1 MTAVTDR
8 GHRPILT
15 GMAVHTYTPP
25 AAVAE
30 VLAEYGW
37 SSTPTLDE
45 VETAGQVFGGDVA
58 AWSDR
63 LVDMF
68 NRTMPATTGV
78 AYLDEQSY
86 IVGVGMR
93 SGLTAGAQTEHMIT
107 DLARADACFT
117 LRAFDQGYQ
126 RVRPMPL
133 APVAIIDVMAERPV
147 LAAAEDEDPP
157 RLSRQRSMSPG
168 CASIRGGRP
177 RAPRGG
183 LRRLG
188 RGAEHQRGRLGVW
201 RRHDGQWMD
210 DPGFLA
216 TLRGETPPTLLY
228 LPTDSPVLADVVS
241 QVDKSTA
248 GQPFKALTAS
258 ITLSP
263 EIYTDL
269 LPLIARGSR
278 GGLSKEAGVGKG
290 GNAETLRRYWS
301 EGEGGKVKIRWGV
314 GGDWYRC
321 VKHLRKYMGTRAK
334 GYCNLLHKRALGYYP
349 ATHAKMEKGH

>member
-1 MTAVTDR
+1 
-8 GHRPILT
+8 
-15 GMAVHTYTPP
+15 MAVHTYTPP

-30 VLAEYGW
+30 VLAKHGW

-45 VETAGQVFGGDVA
+45 VETAGQVFGGEVA
-58 AWSDR
+58 NWSER

-68 NRTMPATTGV
+68 NRTLPATTGV

-93 SGLTAGAQTEHMIT
+93 SGLTAGAQTEHVIT
-107 DLARADACFT
+107 GLDRADACFT

-147 LAAAEDEDPP
+147 LAAAEDEDAAEVESAAVDVPEDARVFVEVDP
-157 RLSRQRSMSPG
+157 AHREVVYDVWAVAPSTS
-168 CASIRGGRP
+168 AGG
-177 RAPRGG
+177 
-183 LRRLG
+183 
-188 RGAEHQRGRLGVW
+188 LGVW

-241 QVDKSTA
+241 QVDKSTS

-269 LPLIARGSR
+269 LPLIARGTR

-334 GYCNLLHKRALGYYP
+334 GYCNLLHKRHS
-349 ATHAKMEKGH
+349 ATTPRRTPRWRRATEESWLIATVV